1 MLYHRRRF
9 EFFREGGYWLLTDYA
24 GYADAGKPSE
34 LRAYFHFAA
43 LPVELDGLTARTVCA
58 DGANLAVFPLSAG
71 TRAVATAELQQGW
84 ISPRY
89 GVRERA
95 PVLQYRFSQREST
108 AIKTVL
114 LLYESEEEF
123 ESRRRALQGASH

>member
-1 MLYHRRRF
+1 RRKF
-9 EFFREGGYWLLTDYA
+9 EFFHEDRYWLLTDSA

-58 DGANLAVFPLSAG
+58 DGINLAIFPLSDG
-71 TRAVATAELQQGW
+71 TRAVARAELQPGW

-89 GVRERA
+89 GVRDLA
-95 PVLQYRFSQREST
+95 PVLEYRFAHCVST
-108 AIKTVL
+108 VIKTVL
-114 LLYESEEEF
+114 LLYDSEEDF
-123 ESRRRALQGASH
+123 ESRRRALQGVPH